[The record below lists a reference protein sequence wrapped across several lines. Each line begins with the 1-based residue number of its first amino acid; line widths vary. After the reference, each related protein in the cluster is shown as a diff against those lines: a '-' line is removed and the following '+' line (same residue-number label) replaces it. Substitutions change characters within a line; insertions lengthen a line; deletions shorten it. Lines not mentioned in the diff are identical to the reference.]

1 VRFPERAVVPPYEG
15 SMIRGAFGRVFKES
29 CCPFPQTAEVTRSE
43 RCPYAY
49 DFETSPPENA
59 WEFSVADGARVVF
72 QKLIQ
77 EPLYLVSCLSAQ
89 PYL

>member
-1 VRFPERAVVPPYEG
+1 
-15 SMIRGAFGRVFKES
+15 M
-29 CCPFPQTAEVTRSE
+29 TAKVTRSE
-43 RCPYAY
+43 RCPY

-59 WEFSVADGARVVF
+59 REFSVADGARVVL